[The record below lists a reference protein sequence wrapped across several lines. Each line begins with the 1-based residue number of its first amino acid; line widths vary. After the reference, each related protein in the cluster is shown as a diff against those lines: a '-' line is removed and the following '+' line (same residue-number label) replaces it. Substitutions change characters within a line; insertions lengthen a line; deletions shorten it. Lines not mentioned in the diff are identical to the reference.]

1 MPRRKAAE
9 TQSSQNAVPAKRKKG
24 SLESA
29 ASAAPS
35 VKKPRLLKEVSVKRR
50 SSSGNVY
57 TVGQGDVGQLG
68 LGPDVMECSRP
79 ALVQDLKDVVDV
91 VAGGMHTLCLTA
103 DGKVWSF
110 GCNDEGAL
118 GRQTSSLDGSETTPG
133 TVELPEPVA
142 QVTAGDSHSAALTV
156 SGKLFL
162 WGNFRDSR
170 GQMGLITAGKAELEP
185 KLVVSGIVQ
194 IASGSDH
201 VAMLTA
207 KGDLLTMGC
216 GEQGQLGRLPARTA
230 PRRACAATQELLK
243 PTKAYIPKPKGCK
256 TRAFDRVWAG
266 AYATF
271 ARLRE
276 TGHLYGCGLN
286 NYHQMGGQAQ
296 SLSESGTVIS
306 VPQPLTSCDEQR
318 WKLVSGGQHHTLL
331 LSEEGTVFSLGRKE
345 YGRLGLG
352 ESTPAGNNDQDK
364 PAPVPGLSGCV
375 DVSCG
380 EAVSYAID
388 GEGRLHSWGFGT
400 NGQLGHGGDDDLFE
414 PKAVAGKFA
423 GKKALVVSGGGQHAV
438 ILAT

>member
-9 TQSSQNAVPAKRKKG
+9 AESSQKAAPSKRKK
-24 SLESA
+24 ETA
-29 ASAAPS
+29 ASTAPS
-35 VKKPRLLKEVSVKRR
+35 AKRLRVHKEEVSVERR
-50 SSSGNVY
+50 SSTGNVY

-68 LGPDVMECSRP
+68 LGPDVMELSRP
-79 ALVQDLKDVVDV
+79 TLVQDLKDVVDV

-133 TVELPEPVA
+133 IVELPEPVA

-156 SGKLFL
+156 SGKVFL

-170 GQMGLITAGKAELEP
+170 GQMGLITAGKAEPEP
-185 KLVVSGIVQ
+185 KLVVSDIVQ

-256 TRAFDRVWAG
+256 TRAFDGVWAG

-276 TGHLYGCGLN
+276 TGCLYGCGLN

-296 SLSESGTVIS
+296 SSSENGTVIS
-306 VPQPLTSCDEQR
+306 VPQPLTSCEGHR

-352 ESTPAGNNDQDK
+352 TSTPAGNNDQDK

>member
-29 ASAAPS
+29 GSSAPS
-35 VKKPRLLKEVSVKRR
+35 VKKPRLLKGDD
-50 SSSGNVY
+50 SSGNVY

-133 TVELPEPVA
+133 TVELPEPV
-142 QVTAGDSHSAALTV
+142 
-156 SGKLFL
+156 FL

-230 PRRACAATQELLK
+230 PRRAC
-243 PTKAYIPKPKGCK
+243 CK

-276 TGHLYGCGLN
+276 TGRLYGCGLN

-296 SLSESGTVIS
+296 SSSESGTVIS

-331 LSEEGTVFSLGRKE
+331 LNEEGTVFSLGRKE

-400 NGQLGHGGDDDLFE
+400 NGQLGHGGDDDLLE

>member
-35 VKKPRLLKEVSVKRR
+35 VKKPRLHKEVSVERR
-50 SSSGNVY
+50 SSPGNVY

-79 ALVQDLKDVVDV
+79 AQVQGLKDVVDV

-118 GRQTSSLDGSETTPG
+118 GRQTVEPDNSETTPG
-133 TVELPEPVA
+133 IVELPEAAA
-142 QVTAGDSHSAALTV
+142 QVTAGGLPLRCASPCPGKSTSGATSAIPEGRWASSQQERPSQSRSWSV
-156 SGKLFL
+156 SDIL
-162 WGNFRDSR
+162 
-170 GQMGLITAGKAELEP
+170 
-185 KLVVSGIVQ
+185 Q

-216 GEQGQLGRLPARTA
+216 GEQGQLGRLPTRTA
-230 PRRACAATQELLK
+230 PRRACAACTRAAQAHQSLHTQTQRSIRVCSSLLRCDLALC
-243 PTKAYIPKPKGCK
+243 PGCK
-256 TRAFDRVWAG
+256 TRAFDRVWAA

-271 ARLRE
+271 VRLRE
-276 TGHLYGCGLN
+276 TGRLYGCGLN
-286 NYHQMGGQAQ
+286 NYHQMGAQAQ
-296 SLSESGTVIS
+296 SSSESGTVIS
-306 VPQPLTSCDEQR
+306 VPQPLTSCDGHR

-331 LSEEGTVFSLGRKE
+331 LSEEGAVFSLGRKE

-364 PAPVPGLSGCV
+364 PAPVPGLSDCV

-388 GEGRLHSWGFGT
+388 RE
-400 NGQLGHGGDDDLFE
+400 GQL
-414 PKAVAGKFA
+414 
-423 GKKALVVSGGGQHAV
+423 ALLGLWHKRPARPRR
-438 ILAT
+438 